1 MANKLPKGWILST
14 LADVGSITTG
24 ITPSKNIRAYYEG
37 GSIPFVKPPDL
48 GRREP
53 VIRASDNLTEEG
65 FKKAKPIPI
74 NSIMVCCIGSLG
86 KIGIAGMELATNQQI
101 NSIFFDEKKV
111 EFRYGYYYTLTIEKY
126 MNIVANKAVV
136 SIINKSAFSNFPFPL
151 PPLSEQRRIVAKL
164 DSLFARIDRAVALVE
179 QNIAN
184 AQHLIASMLNDVFD
198 GLDCAKMKLQD
209 SCIINPPKSEVKSN
223 GNLEVSFLPMA
234 DLNAHQ
240 IDFIPKHTKRI
251 AEVYAGYTYFKNGD
265 VLLAKVTPC
274 FENGKA
280 GLADNLVNG
289 IGFGSSE
296 YIVLRAKQV
305 VLPAYVYYN
314 LTNSEFLRQG
324 AQNMSGAVG
333 LKRVTKDFIFNYEIP
348 IPSIDVQENVVK
360 YFTNQTTKLSELT
373 SRLEERLTE
382 LRALKSSLLDS
393 AFKGEL

>member
-48 GRREP
+48 GRSEP
-53 VIRASDNLTEEG
+53 VIQASDNLTEEG

-86 KIGIAGMELATNQQI
+86 KIGIAGKELATNQQI
-101 NSIFFDEKKV
+101 NSISFDEKKV
-111 EFRYGYYYTLTIEKY
+111 EFKYGYYYALTLEEY
-126 MNIVANKAVV
+126 MTFVANKAVV

-151 PPLSEQRRIVAKL
+151 SPLPEQRRIVAKL
-164 DSLFARIDRAVALVE
+164 DSLFERIDRAIRLAE
-179 QNIAN
+179 QNIIR
-184 AQHLIASMLNDVFD
+184 AQQLMESVLNDVLE
-198 GLDCAKMKLQD
+198 GLDCVRVKLQD
-209 SCIINPPKSEVKSN
+209 ACIINPLKSEVK
-223 GNLEVSFLPMA
+223 GLGDIEVSFLPMA
-234 DLNAHQ
+234 DLNEHQ
-240 IDFIPKHTKRI
+240 IDFTPKQTKKLT
-251 AEVYAGYTYFKNGD
+251 EVYTGYTYFKDGD

-280 GLADNLVNG
+280 GLASYLVNG

-296 YIVLRAKQV
+296 YYVLRANPNI
-305 VLPAYVYYN
+305 LPAYIYYN
-314 LTNSEFLRQG
+314 LTTFEFLLLG

-333 LKRVTKDFIFNYEIP
+333 LKRVTKEFLFNYKIP
-348 IPSIDVQENVVK
+348 VPSLAVQEDVIK
-360 YFTNQTTKLSELT
+360 YFADQTTKVSALT
-373 SRLEERLTE
+373 ARMKIRLAKLG
-382 LRALKSSLLDS
+382 ALKSSLLDS

>member
-1 MANKLPKGWILST
+1 MENKLPSGWQVEKLSDIAH
-14 LADVGSITTG
+14 LIGG
-24 ITPSKNIRAYYEG
+24 GTPSKQIDSYFSGNILWATVRDMNVNVIEDTEIKISESGLKDSSSKIVPKENIIIATRVGVGKVCRNKFDTAINQDLRGVCPNNQTDVQYLFYFLK
-37 GSIPFVKPPDL
+37 SISTYLQSISTGATVK
-48 GRREP
+48 G
-53 VIRASDNLTEEG
+53 IR
-65 FKKAKPIPI
+65 
-74 NSIMVCCIGSLG
+74 
-86 KIGIAGMELATNQQI
+86 
-101 NSIFFDEKKV
+101 V
-111 EFRYGYYYTLTIEKY
+111 EQ
-126 MNIVANKAVV
+126 VAEIQV
-136 SIINKSAFSNFPFPL
+136 PL
-151 PPLSEQRRIVAKL
+151 PPLAEQRRIVAKL
-164 DSLFARIDRAVALVE
+164 DSLFARIDRAVVLVE

-209 SCIINPPKSEVKSN
+209 SCIINPPKSEVKST

-240 IDFIPKHTKRI
+240 IDFIPKQTKRI
-251 AEVYAGYTYFKNGD
+251 AEVYTGYTYFKNGD

-296 YIVLRAKQV
+296 YIVLRAKQA

-314 LTNSEFLRQG
+314 LTSSEFLRQG

-333 LKRVTKDFIFNYEIP
+333 LKRVTKDFLFNYEIP
-348 IPSIDVQENVVK
+348 IPSIDVQGNVVK

-373 SRLEERLTE
+373 SRLEERLTK
-382 LRALKSSLLDS
+382 LKALKSSLLDS